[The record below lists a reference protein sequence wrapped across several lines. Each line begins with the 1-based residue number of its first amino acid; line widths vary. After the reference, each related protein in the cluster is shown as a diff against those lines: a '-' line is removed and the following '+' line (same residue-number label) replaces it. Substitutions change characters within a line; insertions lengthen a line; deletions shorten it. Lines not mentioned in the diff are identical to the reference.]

1 MGACAVLLDH
11 FRRRNSGGRGGQQSR
26 PARRGSAAAPRVVV
40 RPDPRARNRAGAFF
54 VDTCARFL
62 HNPNMKKTA
71 AASKKNLAPTS
82 KARTEGKPKAAAKAK
97 KAAK

>member
-1 MGACAVLLDH
+1 
-11 FRRRNSGGRGGQQSR
+11 
-26 PARRGSAAAPRVVV
+26 
-40 RPDPRARNRAGAFF
+40 
-54 VDTCARFL
+54 
-62 HNPNMKKTA
+62 MKKTA